1 MKLSQMLDPRGT
13 KIAYLVLA
21 MVANV
26 AWAIAFFSLV
36 DSLML
41 RYGELMQGVDTTL
54 MLGIFLGSLSVGF
67 GVAMIAKDKRG
78 LTYGVYGGLAGLVVI
93 GLMTWKSGLLSALVA
108 FMAIFGGINGGTLG
122 EISEDP
128 PQSSPPL
135 SFRIRW
141 SAARAWRDLRS
152 PSALPG
158 QHAWRYDRPKDILS

>member
-1 MKLSQMLDPRGT
+1 MKLSRMLDPRGT

-54 MLGIFLGSLSVGF
+54 MLGIFLGSLTIGF
-67 GVAMIAKDKRG
+67 VVTQIAKDRRG
-78 LTYGVYGGLAGLVVI
+78 PTYGIYGGIAGMVVI
-93 GLMTWKSGLLSALVA
+93 VLMTWKSGLLSALVA

-122 EISEDP
+122 EMYQKIRQNP
-128 PQSSPPL
+128 P
-135 SFRIRW
+135 RR
-141 SAARAWRDLRS
+141 
-152 PSALPG
+152 
-158 QHAWRYDRPKDILS
+158 

>member
-21 MVANV
+21 MLANV

-54 MLGIFLGSLSVGF
+54 MLGIFLGSLTIGF
-67 GVAMIAKDKRG
+67 VVTQIAKDRRG
-78 LTYGVYGGLAGLVVI
+78 PTYGIYGGIAGMVVI
-93 GLMTWKSGLLSALVA
+93 VLMTWKSGLLSALVA

-122 EISEDP
+122 EMYQKIRRNP
-128 PQSSPPL
+128 P
-135 SFRIRW
+135 RR
-141 SAARAWRDLRS
+141 
-152 PSALPG
+152 
-158 QHAWRYDRPKDILS
+158 